1 MTKTLITVCSAAGIL
16 LGSVSIGL
24 AQNSAAEK
32 TPGHKM
38 QDKGSVKGEPG
49 ASGYAPGHKMQDQ
62 GSKPGNTGA
71 SGYAPG
77 HTKKSTTT
85 ETKSGTR
92 R

>member
-1 MTKTLITVCSAAGIL
+1 MTKTLIAACSAAGIL
-16 LGSVSIGL
+16 LGTVSVGW

-38 QDKGSVKGEPG
+38 QDRGSVKGEPG
-49 ASGYAPGHKMQDQ
+49 ASGYSPGHKMQDQ
-62 GSKPGNTGA
+62 GSKGGNTGA

-77 HTKKSTTT
+77 HTKKSPHT
-85 ETKSGTR
+85 ESKSGTR